1 MDVNNNVITAS
12 SGTGWVPDNPDL
24 RDRNLSS
31 GDDGFGN
38 NDIANARLKKEDSIE
53 FFEEFA
59 SKIIETLQVFIKNSE
74 NSRQSQE
81 TKAVLDALQDNI
93 SGNIQFTTVK
103 VRRQLDRSIN
113 AQIRNP
119 KSKENLAL
127 IQRIY
132 ELKNCLYLLY
142 KNEYLDLSEAYNDPE
157 IQEAQANDETGE
169 VLVERK
175 YRGHLLSTYLDD
187 IRNVMRWLRD
197 PEFDLITVMLV
208 RQFQFVSNIYVDG
221 IVGLEAYTAL
231 ENFIRDISNTKDGN
245 HNQAVLDSFRKKR
258 VLNSKDSY
266 PLYPRKLYNQLVEL
280 VSVPSYLPSD
290 ILDAMFKKLELSAK
304 TAIEKSNNE
313 RFLTIQKKIFP
324 NSCIASY
331 FQEAPIAEDKII
343 FLDKIKNSLS
353 SNGNGE
359 ILREMFESEFMVLEP
374 IASVIL
380 QIVSPV
386 SQFDQPLS
394 QIMADGFLIYE
405 ELLSLGR
412 SKKWR
417 ETLQKRSPIHLI
429 ALKHDNDVS
438 PDLAILALRKTW
450 DLLHCE
456 LESLK
461 HMKQNILEQIK
472 SNPCS
477 QLDENKE
484 IRETKRKLYF
494 YLLVEKFI
502 EYHASTQ
509 NILPDILITEEEESD
524 DEQENSEITAESFGA
539 IQDFSKRES
548 FELVIEPSVEK
559 KAIDG
564 NVDLPIDFITPPQI
578 QVLLNSSFL
587 NRLRPSSSLQHAAS
601 QDPSSQQF
609 RSKRKFLFLPNLVDL
624 SFWCST
630 VRDQGNLKS
639 CAAFVGVALLE
650 YFTHRYQDRYTEVSP
665 LFLYKVTRNLMGTT
679 DDVGSSLRATM
690 RTMATFGVAPEEYWP
705 YDETKVNVEP
715 PAICYSLAEKY
726 QALKYFRLDY
736 AGISQEMLLFQ
747 IKAILA
753 AGFPCGFGVTL
764 YSSAYKPITLEQGL
778 IPYPNVDVDKQIGGH
793 AFVAVGYD
801 NYRKIPH
808 ADPKKPLS
816 QGAFLVRNS
825 QGTEWGL
832 KGYAWL
838 PYDYVMEGLTGD
850 WWSLLKAE
858 WLKSTT
864 LGLAA
869 SHDLAGGKPPTTK
882 PG

>member
-24 RDRNLSS
+24 RDQNLSS
-31 GDDGFGN
+31 SDDGFVN
-38 NDIANARLKKEDSIE
+38 NDIAKARLKKEDSIE

-59 SKIIETLQVFIKNSE
+59 SQIINTLQVFIKNSG
-74 NSRQSQE
+74 NSQQSQE
-81 TKAVLDALQDNI
+81 TKAVLDALQDSI
-93 SGNIQFTTVK
+93 FGNIQFTTVK
-103 VRRQLDRSIN
+103 VRRQLDRTIN
-113 AQIRNP
+113 TQIQNP
-119 KSKENLAL
+119 KSKEGLAL

-142 KNEYLDLSEAYNDPE
+142 KNEYLDLSENYHDPQSQKAPND
-157 IQEAQANDETGE
+157 QTDNETLE
-169 VLVERK
+169 DK
-175 YRGHLLSTYLDD
+175 YGGSLITYLDD
-187 IRNVMRWLRD
+187 IRNVMRWLKD

-208 RQFQFVSNIYVDG
+208 RQFQFVLNIYVDG
-221 IVGLEAYTAL
+221 IVGLETYTAL
-231 ENFIRDISNTKDGN
+231 ENFIRGITYNIDDGY
-245 HNQAVLDSFRKKR
+245 HEKA
-258 VLNSKDSY
+258 LNFYKEK
-266 PLYPRKLYNQLVEL
+266 RKLYAEEYKCEYPSYPPKYKQLVEL

-290 ILDAMFKKLELSAK
+290 ILDVMFRRLEASAK
-304 TAIEKSNNE
+304 TAILNE
-313 RFLTIQKKIFP
+313 EELSTIQEGNNL
-324 NSCIASY
+324 NSCIMPY
-331 FQEAPIAEDKII
+331 FQEAFDNQDKIT
-343 FLDKIKNSLS
+343 FLDRIKNSFLS
-353 SNGNGE
+353 DDNGGVSK
-359 ILREMFESEFMVLEP
+359 EMFESEFMVLEP
-374 IASVIL
+374 IASVVL
-380 QIVSPV
+380 QIVSPI

-394 QIMADGFLIYE
+394 KIMDTGFLIYE
-405 ELLSLGR
+405 ELLSQGG
-412 SKKWR
+412 KEKWR
-417 ETLQKRSPIHLI
+417 ETLQRKSPIHSI

-450 DLLHCE
+450 DLLRSE
-456 LESLK
+456 LEILK
-461 HMKQNILEQIK
+461 HVKQDVLSQIK
-472 SNPCS
+472 SNPYS
-477 QLDENKE
+477 QVDEDKE
-484 IRETKRKLYF
+484 IKEVKRKLYF
-494 YLLVEKFI
+494 YLLAEKFI
-502 EYHASTQ
+502 ECHARDKGIFLDLFIAGGGKTCS
-509 NILPDILITEEEESD
+509 ERGSSEVVA
-524 DEQENSEITAESFGA
+524 ENFNMT
-539 IQDFSKRES
+539 QDFSKRES
-548 FELVIEPSVEK
+548 FELVIDSHREK
-559 KAIDG
+559 KSIDE
-564 NVDLPIDFITPPQI
+564 NDDLPINFITPPQI

-587 NRLRPSSSLQHAAS
+587 NRLRSSSSDSSSTSLPS
-601 QDPSSQQF
+601 Q
-609 RSKRKFLFLPNLVDL
+609 RKFLFLPNVVDL

-639 CAAFVGVALLE
+639 CAAFVGAALLE
-650 YFTHRYQDRYTEVSP
+650 YFTYRYQDKYTEVSP
-665 LFLYKVTRNLMGTT
+665 LFLYKVTRNLMGTS

-690 RTMATFGVAPEEYWP
+690 KAMATFGVAPEEYWP

-808 ADPKKPLS
+808 ADPKKPPS

-869 SHDLAGGKPPTTK
+869 SQDLGGSGKSPTEK
-882 PG
+882 PGSR